1 MNKSN
6 KKIYIRC
13 DGDNGKE
20 NGMGHIYRSIE
31 IVKLLK
37 KKYEIIFLTKS
48 IKIIELFLKKKQNV
62 K

>member
-37 KKYEIIFLTKS
+37 KKYEIIF
-48 IKIIELFLKKKQNV
+48 FF
-62 K
+62 